1 MIEPRHIQQA
11 IERALQALILATE
24 KPSQKGDNIGGGGS
38 ITPPLPL
45 PVGIISAKRELRDI
59 LLLWTDLVSDGMDV
73 VANCDPTESSMLAWL
88 GGSERAGFLAAHD
101 AGMDFLEELTL
112 VTKAIEGAY
121 LPRFGRKYLG
131 HHGGGDVY
139 VKEGQ
144 TEVTLADGTVERIE
158 TIRAFNANAMLMQE
172 GTATE
177 VAGII
182 KSYFGHTITPKQ
194 IKDTARYDKKKEAG
208 IKLEHVRIDNGAYVY
223 SVGDVLDRMVKKEI
237 SPKT

>member
-11 IERALQALILATE
+11 IEHALQALILATE

-101 AGMDFLEELTL
+101 AGMDFLEELTF
-112 VTKAIEGAY
+112 VTKAIESAY

-144 TEVTLADGTVERIE
+144 TEVTLADGTVERVD
-158 TIRAFNANAMLMQE
+158 TIRTWSAQHVLDWT
-172 GTATE
+172 GTAQE
-177 VAGII
+177 VAKAI
-182 KSYFGHTITPKQ
+182 KDYFGHDITPKQ
-194 IKDTARYDKKKEAG
+194 IANARDKDARRAKGGGLKSLRKIGKD
-208 IKLEHVRIDNGAYVY
+208 HVYRL
-223 SVGDVLDRMVKKEI
+223 GDVLDRLVTKEI

>member
-1 MIEPRHIQQA
+1 MNPHLIQQA
-11 IERALQALILATE
+11 IERAHQALVLATE
-24 KPSQKGDNIGGGGS
+24 KPSPKGDNTGGGGAT
-38 ITPPLPL
+38 TPPLPL

-88 GGSERAGFLAAHD
+88 GGSERAGFLATHD

-112 VTKAIEGAY
+112 VTKAIESAY

-139 VKEGQ
+139 AKEGQ
-144 TEVTLADGTVERIE
+144 TEVTLADGTTERIE

-172 GTATE
+172 GTASE
-177 VAGII
+177 VAYII

>member
-1 MIEPRHIQQA
+1 MNPTLIQQA
-11 IERALQALILATE
+11 IERTQTALLLATV
-24 KPSQKGDNIGGGGS
+24 KPSPKGSGGGS
-38 ITPPLPL
+38 SSVEPPMPL
-45 PVGIISAKRELRDI
+45 PVGIISAKRELRDV

-73 VANCDPTESSMLAWL
+73 VANCDPTDTSMLEWL
-88 GGSERAGFLAAHD
+88 SGSERATFLAAHD
-101 AGMDFLEELTL
+101 AATDFLDELTTI
-112 VTKAIEGAY
+112 TKSLENPY

-131 HHGGGDVY
+131 FHGGGDVY

-144 TEVTLADGTVERIE
+144 TEVTLADGTTERIE